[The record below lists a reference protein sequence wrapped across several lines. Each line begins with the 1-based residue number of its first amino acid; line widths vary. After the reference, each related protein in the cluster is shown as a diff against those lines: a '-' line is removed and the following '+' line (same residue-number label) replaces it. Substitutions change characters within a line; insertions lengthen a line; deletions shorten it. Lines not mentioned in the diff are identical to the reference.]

1 MKKAASFVTAILV
14 LGFFVAVSPAAADT
28 IVIGG
33 VRAAGAFSDSADA
46 PLSAALAGES
56 GLTASTALNAS
67 AAASRWALCGSCD
80 YASESNEYGG
90 GGSDNDNGRHLG
102 WTKGAHGAAG
112 RFAGLGFSGPTFA
125 FSFAPLFSPPSV
137 PFSITTFFGNSGVG
151 AALEDQI
158 VKGTEIGQFILTGA
172 NGQQVSGLLIALSQL
187 TTTASAGDNSS
198 APIPNPE
205 PATMLL
211 FGGGL
216 AVIARRIARKMHD

>member
-1 MKKAASFVTAILV
+1 MKRAASFVTAVLV
-14 LGFFVAVSPAAADT
+14 LGIFVAATPAAADT

-33 VRAAGAFSDSADA
+33 VRATGAFSDPADA

-67 AAASRWALCGSCD
+67 AAASRWALCGACD

-90 GGSDNDNGRHLG
+90 GGNSNGNNGRHLG
-102 WTKGAHGAAG
+102 WTNGVRGGGGYAFGA
-112 RFAGLGFSGPTFA
+112 PVFA
-125 FSFAPLFSPPSV
+125 FSFAPLFSPPSL

-151 AALEDQI
+151 SALENQI
-158 VKGTEIGQFILTGA
+158 ARGTEIGQFIITGA

-187 TTTASAGDNSS
+187 TTTASAADSS

-216 AVIARRIARKMHD
+216 AVIARRIAKKMHE